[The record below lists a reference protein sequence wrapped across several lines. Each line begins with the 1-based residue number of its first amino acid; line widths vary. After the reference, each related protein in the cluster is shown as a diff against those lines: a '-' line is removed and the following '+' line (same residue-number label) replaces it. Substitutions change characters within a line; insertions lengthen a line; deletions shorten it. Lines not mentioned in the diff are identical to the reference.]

1 MINESTCILV
11 LSIQHHN
18 TDSIYL
24 TEDMAWGHH
33 SKERNSS
40 RGTEHR
46 KLLKTFTIT
55 EFLTYL
61 KGKKRVLFIKIN
73 VKLKRLS

>member
-1 MINESTCILV
+1 MV
-11 LSIQHHN
+11 A
-18 TDSIYL
+18 
-24 TEDMAWGHH
+24 MAWEHH
-33 SKERNSS
+33 SKERSS
-40 RGTEHR
+40 TRNTEHR
-46 KLLKTFTIT
+46 KLLKMFTVT